1 VRGEARPHARCIKH
15 IREPEPLTRLA
26 SLAALDKLRRPLPSG
41 ESRSHPPCHSVIRG
55 DACNCGPFR
64 DFFGNLSMVIRARP
78 IMPYLLA
85 SGGVA
90 TNVSR
95 GGSGW
100 HGRRLMPGGSLLE
113 PPVSHPAPGVRGVA
127 VRWFGQSGRSRR
139 EPSRRLSADPA
150 RAAVKLAGQA
160 MIHLQSPDAGWD
172 ESPLFRR
179 LPAWTVVPPRR
190 SF

>member
-1 VRGEARPHARCIKH
+1 
-15 IREPEPLTRLA
+15 
-26 SLAALDKLRRPLPSG
+26 
-41 ESRSHPPCHSVIRG
+41 
-55 DACNCGPFR
+55 
-64 DFFGNLSMVIRARP
+64 
-78 IMPYLLA
+78 
-85 SGGVA
+85 
-90 TNVSR
+90 
-95 GGSGW
+95 
-100 HGRRLMPGGSLLE
+100 LLE

-127 VRWFGQSGRSRR
+127 VRWFGQSGGSRR

-190 SF
+190 PSPATRSARSRETGPLFGQMSGWPPDASPCPQTP